1 MRIFTVITLGLLLWR
16 ASLSAQTAA
25 GQPARLDAQRMFR
38 QLDRNRDGQLASEE
52 FASDHA
58 RLFARLLRTADSDGD
73 GRLSESEFEEGLQ
86 AKRTA
91 KPLAKKQQ
99 SRLPGA
105 DELLLLV
112 AMMDANA
119 DGVIKF
125 DEVPER
131 LRPFYLRLEKRI
143 GKGDQRQIKTQE
155 IARAAP
161 GLAQFALVTVKRLEL
176 DVDLEIALLPDKNW
190 ALVERLDRPQ
200 LPGDMLASAEQ
211 ALELFRTLDTNGDGQ
226 VVYEEIPE
234 QYAARFDRLLARADR
249 NRDQRLSEREMR
261 ALSRRLRTATASQRT
276 PKRADAD
283 QKSMVPQ
290 ESPAADE

>member
-1 MRIFTVITLGLLLWR
+1 
-16 ASLSAQTAA
+16 
-25 GQPARLDAQRMFR
+25 MFR

-91 KPLAKKQQ
+91 KPLAKKQP

-119 DGVIKF
+119 DSVIKL

-131 LRPFYLRLEKRI
+131 LRPFYLRLEQRI
-143 GKGDQRQIKTQE
+143 GKGDQRQIKARE
-155 IARAAP
+155 IAQAAP
-161 GLAQFALVTVKRLEL
+161 RLTQFALATVKQLEL

-190 ALVERLDRPQ
+190 ALVERLDRPR
-200 LPGDMLASAEQ
+200 LPEDVLAGAEQ
-211 ALELFRTLDTNGDGQ
+211 ALELFRVLDTNGDGQ
-226 VVYEEIPE
+226 VVYEEVPK

-261 ALSRRLRTATASQRT
+261 ALSRRFRAGATQRK
-276 PKRADAD
+276 PQRAEAD
-283 QKSMVPQ
+283 QKSRVPQ
-290 ESPAADE
+290 ESPPADE

>member
-1 MRIFTVITLGLLLWR
+1 
-16 ASLSAQTAA
+16 
-25 GQPARLDAQRMFR
+25 MFR
-38 QLDRNRDGQLASEE
+38 QLDLNRDGQLASEE

-73 GRLSESEFEEGLQ
+73 GRLSKSEFEEGLQ

-99 SRLPGA
+99 NRLPGA

-119 DGVIKF
+119 DGVIKL

-143 GKGDQRQIKTQE
+143 GKGDQRQIKVQE

-161 GLAQFALVTVKRLEL
+161 GMTQFALATVKRLEF

-190 ALVERLDRPQ
+190 ALVERLDRPR
-200 LPGDMLASAEQ
+200 LPGDVLAGAEQ
-211 ALELFRTLDTNGDGQ
+211 ALELFRVLDTNGDGQ

-261 ALSRRLRTATASQRT
+261 ALSRRLRTAASQRT
-276 PKRADAD
+276 PPRAHAD
-283 QKSMVPQ
+283 QNSMVPQ